1 MPPAVPGARRLA
13 AGRRVVSR
21 GWAKVVAGKNRVRA
35 AVPLEPLA
43 EAEALEAAAMALDPA
58 LAALKLLEQGKV
70 GGRNGPGGAAG
81 RGQEAAEGFL
91 YGAVMQNSQLSALE
105 QASVG
110 TSIARMQQARHAG
123 DGWFAPDTKPSFWRS
138 VRGHLGL
145 LGPDRHGA
153 SQ

>member
-1 MPPAVPGARRLA
+1 MPSPAAARRLA
-13 AGRRVVSR
+13 GARAAGRAVSR
-21 GWAKVVAGKNRVRA
+21 GWAKVVAGRVRA
-35 AVPLEPLA
+35 AAPLEPPA

-58 LAALKLLEQGKV
+58 LVALQLLEQQGKA
-70 GGRNGPGGAAG
+70 GGRNGDAGAAG
-81 RGQEAAEGFL
+81 RGQAAEGFL

>member
-1 MPPAVPGARRLA
+1 MPAPSRRLAGARA
-13 AGRRVVSR
+13 AGRRAVSR
-21 GWAKVVAGKNRVRA
+21 GWAKVVAGRVRA
-35 AVPLEPLA
+35 AAPLEPPA

-58 LAALKLLEQGKV
+58 LAALRLLEQQGKP
-70 GGRNGPGGAAG
+70 GGRDVTGAAG